1 MAGVE
6 ADEVGQGEG
15 AHRVVGAELHPPVDV
30 LRGAHA
36 LHQAVEGFVDHGHE
50 DAVDL
55 VGGGWGGDGSFHVLS
70 FFFFIIS
77 KYILFASTDFKKI
90 LRNIGHKSI
99 LWKYFMTGLD
109 TEYFDD
115 KYKEIKN
122 NNDNTIITKGLNIL
136 YSVLIFIVIAP
147 LLYFYNTTTFGL
159 TINPSWYN
167 LIYQA
172 LFLVNIVG
180 NIICF
185 YKKSSYLIFNITF
198 LVILI
203 VLIIIISIIIF
214 LT

>member
-1 MAGVE
+1 M
-6 ADEVGQGEG
+6 
-15 AHRVVGAELHPPVDV
+15 LN
-30 LRGAHA
+30 
-36 LHQAVEGFVDHGHE
+36 FN
-50 DAVDL
+50 
-55 VGGGWGGDGSFHVLS
+55 
-70 FFFFIIS
+70 FIFNSESTSLIS

-90 LRNIGHKSI
+90 LRNIGHESF

-109 TEYFDD
+109 TEYFRDT
-115 KYKEIKN
+115 YKEIKN

-136 YSVLIFIVIAP
+136 YSVLIFIIIAP

-167 LIYQA
+167 LVYQG
-172 LFLVNIVG
+172 LFLINIVG

-185 YKKSSYLIFNITF
+185 YKNQSYLIFNITF

-203 VLIIIISIIIF
+203 ILIIIISIIIF